1 MKNLINRRKG
11 KLYSFFIGL
20 ASAFNIAASRLETNP
35 QACGMMITSQKK
47 KVKQPFAGPN
57 KSK

>member
-1 MKNLINRRKG
+1 MKNLINRLKG
-11 KLYSFFIGL
+11 NLFAFFIGV

-47 KVKQPFAGPN
+47 KVKQPSKEPN
-57 KSK
+57 KAE